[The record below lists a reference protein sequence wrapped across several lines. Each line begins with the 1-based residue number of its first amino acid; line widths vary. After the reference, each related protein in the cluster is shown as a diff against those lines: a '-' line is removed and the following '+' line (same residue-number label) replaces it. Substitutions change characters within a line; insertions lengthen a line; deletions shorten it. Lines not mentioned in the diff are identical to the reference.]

1 MISYTRDEIEEAR
14 LDRLTAMGGED
25 DDGKIHQGY
34 DPAEHLPGSF
44 SYHEAL
50 DRTSVQ
56 MDHLEVVLNHT
67 AILLDPEAY
76 RLAHE
81 AHTNLFNL
89 YQHLGALH
97 MPDAPESAP
106 IAAG

>member
-1 MISYTRDEIEEAR
+1 MISYTADEIEEAR
-14 LDRLTAMGGED
+14 VDRLQSLAHED
-25 DDGKIHQGY
+25 EDGNVDFGY
-34 DPAEHLPGSF
+34 VEADHKPGTF

-56 MDHLEVVLNHT
+56 MDQLEAVLSHLAV
-67 AILLDPEAY
+67 LLDPEAY

-89 YQHLGALH
+89 YQHLGAKHLVDDSER
-97 MPDAPESAP
+97 P
-106 IAAG
+106 

>member
-1 MISYTRDEIEEAR
+1 MISYTRAEIEEAR
-14 LDRLTAMGGED
+14 IDRLNNMAWED
-25 DDGKIHQGY
+25 DDGKSSIGY
-34 DPAEHLPGSF
+34 EPADWAPGTF
-44 SYHEAL
+44 GYHEAL

-56 MDHLEVVLNHT
+56 MNHLEVVLDHL
-67 AILLDPEAY
+67 AVLLDPEAY

-97 MPDAPESAP
+97 MPDAKGSAP
-106 IAAG
+106 KE